1 MRASR
6 ADHTEHTEFHTPPR
20 RGHTA
25 PPVPSA
31 TRRTRRLAATF
42 GALLLC
48 LASTL
53 AVAPSAAASGPPRF
67 DHYVALGDS
76 YTSGPLI
83 PLPKPTAPL
92 GCARSTAN
100 YPTML
105 AAQLRIGSFRDVSC
119 GGATTDHMTEPQRT
133 PLGTNPPQLDALRP
147 GTDLVTLGIGGND
160 ENVFGSIIGTCP
172 GLRAEDPSGSPCRD
186 HFTDDGTDALAEAVA
201 RTGQRAGAVLD
212 EIAARSPQATVLV
225 VGYPRI
231 TPAPGTGVT
240 CPDVLPFADGDLAW
254 ADDIESSLNDA
265 LRTAAEH
272 HGASFV
278 DMYPASYGHDACAGL
293 QAWIQGKD
301 TNPLVAMS
309 YHPNAAGM
317 YGVATEIRR
326 TLAAAPA
333 PTR

>member
-1 MRASR
+1 M
-6 ADHTEHTEFHTPPR
+6 
-20 RGHTA
+20 
-25 PPVPSA
+25 
-31 TRRTRRLAATF
+31 F
-42 GALLLC
+42 GALLLS
-48 LASTL
+48 LAPTL
-53 AVAPSAAASGPPRF
+53 AVAPSAAASGSPRF

-105 AAQLRIGSFRDVSC
+105 AAQLHLGSFRDVSC
-119 GGATTDHMTEPQRT
+119 GGATTDDMTAPQRT

-160 ENVFGSIIGTCP
+160 EGVFGDLIGACP

-186 HFTDDGTDALAEAVA
+186 HFTDDGTDTLAEAAA

-212 EIAARSPQATVLV
+212 EIAARSPHATVLV

-231 TPAPGTGVT
+231 TPDPGTGVT

-254 ADDIESSLNDA
+254 ADAIETSLNDA
-265 LRTAAEH
+265 LRTAAEQR
-272 HGASFV
+272 GASFV

-317 YGVATEIRR
+317 YGVATQLRR
-326 TLAAAPA
+326 TLDAAPA

>member
-1 MRASR
+1 MTLAI
-6 ADHTEHTEFHTPPR
+6 T
-20 RGHTA
+20 
-25 PPVPSA
+25 PSA
-31 TRRTRRLAATF
+31 SAT
-42 GALLLC
+42 GWQ
-48 LASTL
+48 
-53 AVAPSAAASGPPRF
+53 PRF
-67 DHYVALGDS
+67 GHYVALGDS
-76 YTSGPLI
+76 YTSGPLV

-92 GCARSTAN
+92 GCARSTTN
-100 YPTML
+100 YPTIL
-105 AAQLRIGSFRDVSC
+105 AAQTHVGSFRDVSC
-119 GGATTDHMTEPQRT
+119 GGAATGHMTEPQRT

-160 ENVFGSIIGTCP
+160 EGVFGDLVGICP
-172 GLRAEDPSGSPCRD
+172 GLRDENPSGSPCRD
-186 HFTDDGTDALAEAVA
+186 HFTEAGTDTLAEAVA
-201 RTGQRAGAVLD
+201 RTGERVGAVLD
-212 EIAARSPQATVLV
+212 EIAAASPRATVLV

-254 ADDIESSLNDA
+254 ADDIETALNDE
-265 LRTAAEH
+265 LRTASEN

-326 TLAAAPA
+326 TLSAGN
-333 PTR
+333 